1 MRELSNYIS
10 EKLDI
15 NDVVIN
21 DVRTNFKSVRD
32 VKEYLESILDCKL
45 DFVDSYSH
53 MYHGKMKTYA
63 LFNIL
68 GKLSKV
74 SIYSDYGL
82 KFDMEKYTINPINKT
97 YRPFSA
103 TPENYILDIKTVNAN
118 VNAIKKN
125 LEDIDR
131 TYDWPKSK
139 PGNSWKKVII

>member
-1 MRELSNYIS
+1 MKELTAYIT

-21 DVRTNFKSVRD
+21 DVKTNFKSVHD

-53 MYHGKMKTYA
+53 VKLGKMKTYA
-63 LFNIL
+63 LFNII

-82 KFDMEKYTINPINKT
+82 RFDMEKYTINPINKT
-97 YRPFSA
+97 YRPFSTTA
-103 TPENYILDIKTVNAN
+103 ENYILDIKSVNAN
-118 VNAIKKN
+118 INAIMKN
-125 LEDIDR
+125 LEDIDK
-131 TYDWPKSK
+131 TYNWPKDK
-139 PGNSWKKVII
+139 PGNGWKKVII